1 MTRVLAWRRMDYVS
15 DGLLAL
21 ALTLFAQLDL
31 RFNIEAADHYGSE
44 VVVALVTAV
53 ATLALAFRRRAP
65 LAGAFVVA
73 AAVAVPELFGTLTI
87 QLWGDFVPLLIAAYS
102 VTRHSS
108 QRTAA
113 LGAGALGVAL
123 LVIELRVPA
132 VRTTANIPFAWVPFL
147 AACAGGRVLQAR
159 EQRHAQVSDQA
170 RRLATERDE
179 TVREAIAEERARI
192 ARELHDIVAHSV
204 SVMVVQAGAAE
215 DLLDRDPQGARPPLL
230 SIQES
235 GRQAVADLSRM
246 LGLLRSEDAALAR
259 APQPGTAQLAELV
272 AQMDKVGL
280 PVSLTTEGTPRD
292 LTPGVELA
300 GFRIVQEA
308 LTNTLKHAGPATAAV
323 RLRYADDAVEIEV
336 VDDGR
341 GGRVNGNGHGLIGMR
356 ERVTLYGGTLDA
368 GPRPGGGFAVRARLP
383 LEPSS

>member
-1 MTRVLAWRRMDYVS
+1 LALVNLLSDPHLPHTTLAVLIVILIGVPVAWRRTDPVAATAVVVAVLLAGAALQRGKFVPYTESLVAFVLAYS
-15 DGLLAL
+15 CGARAPLRSGLLAVG
-21 ALTLFAQLDL
+21 ALMVAIQVSVGFSEFPNVEIAITVLPPLWVGRQLRRRRD
-31 RFNIEAADHYGSE
+31 
-44 VVVALVTAV
+44 LVTA
-53 ATLALAFRRRAP
+53 LAARTHELEVEQD
-65 LAGAFVVA
+65 AFVR
-73 AAVAVPELFGTLTI
+73 L
-87 QLWGDFVPLLIAAYS
+87 S
-102 VTRHSS
+102 V
-108 QRTAA
+108 
-113 LGAGALGVAL
+113 
-123 LVIELRVPA
+123 
-132 VRTTANIPFAWVPFL
+132 
-147 AACAGGRVLQAR
+147 
-159 EQRHAQVSDQA
+159 
-170 RRLATERDE
+170 RR
-179 TVREAIAEERARI
+179 ERARI

>member
-1 MTRVLAWRRMDYVS
+1 MTRLLTWRRAEDVS

-21 ALTLFAQLDL
+21 ALTVFAQLDL

-44 VVVALVTAV
+44 LVAALVTAV
-53 ATLALAFRRRAP
+53 ATLALALRRRAP
-65 LAGAFVVA
+65 LACACVVA
-73 AAVAVPELFGTLTI
+73 AAAAVPELFGTLTI

-102 VTRHSS
+102 VTRHGS

-113 LGAGALGVAL
+113 IGTGVLAAAL
-123 LVIELRVPA
+123 LVVELRVP
-132 VRTTANIPFAWVPFL
+132 VVGTTANIPFTWIPFL
-147 AACAGGRVLQAR
+147 ASCAAGRVLQTR
-159 EQRHAQVSDQA
+159 EQRHADVSDQA

-179 TVREAIAEERARI
+179 KVREAIAEERARI

-215 DLLDRDPQGARPPLL
+215 DLLDRDPQRARPPLL

-259 APQPGTAQLAELV
+259 APQPRTAQLGELL
-272 AQMDKVGL
+272 AQMEKVGL

-323 RLRYADDAVEIEV
+323 RLRYADDALEIEV

-341 GGRVNGNGHGLIGMR
+341 GGRVNGRGHGLIGMR

-368 GPRPGGGFAVRARLP
+368 GPRPDGGFAVRARLP